1 MNFRSKT
8 VKKCCTKTL
17 RELQHL
23 LPDDSNN
30 SDYILRKG
38 AMFGD
43 LNEIRR
49 EGFER
54 RYLFNVGKTKSYI

>member
-1 MNFRSKT
+1 MDFRTKT
-8 VKKCCTKTL
+8 VQKSCTKTV
-17 RELQHL
+17 RELPHL
-23 LPDDSNN
+23 VLDGSTN
-30 SDYILRKG
+30 SDYVVRKG

-54 RYLFNVGKTKSYI
+54 RYL